1 MKRRWLFVMLLVSGV
16 AALVVVLTM
25 SGDAPDNTTQPTAK
39 NGGEDETDRR
49 INALIAELHGLFDR
63 PSVVAKVQTPRFWE
77 VVRALEQH
85 QARLGMRRSP
95 VVERLSDFF
104 RYLPEDQR
112 YDADRKKLFAAM
124 VVIDPQS
131 PDRLVEKWLWEESKL
146 RGRLRS
152 LGPAIVPALV
162 RALQNCKA
170 DDESRRN
177 AVAGVLREMTA
188 EEMAQV
194 DPAVRRAAEEA
205 LAKVPR

>member
-1 MKRRWLFVMLLVSGV
+1 
-16 AALVVVLTM
+16 
-25 SGDAPDNTTQPTAK
+25 
-39 NGGEDETDRR
+39 
-49 INALIAELHGLFDR
+49 
-63 PSVVAKVQTPRFWE
+63 
-77 VVRALEQH
+77 
-85 QARLGMRRSP
+85 MRRSP

-131 PDRLVEKWLWEESKL
+131 PDRLVEKWLWEASEL

-170 DDESRRN
+170 DDERRRN